1 MLPFMSKP
9 VLSIIVPIYK
19 TEKYLKRCVDSILK
33 QSITDFEVIL
43 IDDESPDRSPVI
55 CDEYAQKDPR
65 VKVIHKKNQGLGM
78 ARNSGMQI
86 ATGKYLTFLDS
97 DDFVEQNY
105 YENMFLFAEKNG
117 LDLCVAGYY
126 LSDTGQKQK
135 KINTVDKKMLGKI
148 IADQSQIN
156 ALASKVI
163 CPDLNGNDFFSASVC
178 FAIFR
183 SDILINNNLLFDSE
197 RNFLSEDLKF
207 SMNLFQYCH
216 RVGVFEEGGYHYWY
230 NSNSLSRGHNP
241 KRFTALKETTQQLEQ
256 LCIELKLDNYTNR
269 VALYFWVNFEKCL
282 NQEVRYSL
290 VERRLRILNLLRLCK
305 DDITQK
311 EIGIL
316 IHEKGLRGLQKL
328 LCMRVYKKQ
337 CLLINF
343 LLELYNFSRH
353 QRKL

>member
-1 MLPFMSKP
+1 
-9 VLSIIVPIYK
+9 
-19 TEKYLKRCVDSILK
+19 
-33 QSITDFEVIL
+33 
-43 IDDESPDRSPVI
+43 
-55 CDEYAQKDPR
+55 
-65 VKVIHKKNQGLGM
+65 
-78 ARNSGMQI
+78 
-86 ATGKYLTFLDS
+86 
-97 DDFVEQNY
+97 
-105 YENMFLFAEKNG
+105 
-117 LDLCVAGYY
+117 
-126 LSDTGQKQK
+126 
-135 KINTVDKKMLGKI
+135 
-148 IADQSQIN
+148 
-156 ALASKVI
+156 
-163 CPDLNGNDFFSASVC
+163 
-178 FAIFR
+178 
-183 SDILINNNLLFDSE
+183 
-197 RNFLSEDLKF
+197 
-207 SMNLFQYCH
+207 MNLFQYCH

-328 LCMRVYKKQ
+328 LCMLVYKKQ